1 MLVRVFD
8 VPDVWLDLPPGIYLG
23 NEGEQD
29 IGLPEVMPR
38 AGANALMAFSDT
50 NGKERLPQRL
60 QLLHPVHSNLL
71 QNHQTQRWGRLQ

>member
-23 NEGEQD
+23 NEVEQG
-29 IGLPEVMPR
+29 IGLPEVIPR
-38 AGANALMAFSDT
+38 AVSNALMAFPDT

-60 QLLHPVHSNLL
+60 QLLHRVHSNLL
-71 QNHQTQRWGRLQ
+71 QNHQTQRWGRHQ